1 MLLHSFP
8 FDSRSGP
15 APASQTRSARRAAR
29 SSLRT
34 AVAAAG
40 RAGRM
45 IRARTR
51 ATPAHDVTCL
61 IDHLGLDQVDLAGY
75 SVGSMIGLRV
85 LQAAS
90 RRSEYI
96 QAVYEEQQS

>member
-1 MLLHSFP
+1 MP
-8 FDSRSGP
+8 TQRDADVPNQR
-15 APASQTRSARRAAR
+15 
-29 SSLRT
+29 
-34 AVAAAG
+34 VAEQ
-40 RAGRM
+40 
-45 IRARTR
+45 
-51 ATPAHDVTCL
+51 
-61 IDHLGLDQVDLAGY
+61 LDQVDLAGY